1 MTAIRLCLV
10 ALLVASLPLTT
21 LAQAQ
26 TTLPLAESAKP
37 SKAEIR
43 AKKKVEIAKEK
54 ATMTAPNAEAAM
66 ATRKQ
71 IKEKRNT
78 CKAEAKVKNI
88 SLLKRRSFMKECE
101 AG

>member
-1 MTAIRLCLV
+1 MIAIRLCLA
-10 ALLVASLPLTT
+10 ALLLASLPLTA

-26 TTLPLAESAKP
+26 TPPAAESSKP

-43 AKKKVEIAKEK
+43 AKKKEEIAKEK
-54 ATMTAPNAEAAM
+54 AAMTAPNAEAAM

-71 IKEKRNT
+71 IKEKRAA
-78 CKAEAKVKNI
+78 CKVEAKSNNI
-88 SLLKRRSFMKECE
+88 GLLKRRSFMKECE